1 MTRFTRIAIAA
12 LLSASSFA
20 ISQTSAGVVTS
31 ATNSDTKI
39 VLPQEVK
46 SFLQAV
52 DQDSSSGSSCFSH
65 CQATHTSCVSSA
77 STNDAK
83 SACEKA
89 LSACDNACPKNKN

>member
-20 ISQTSAGVVTS
+20 ISQTPTGVATS
-31 ATNSDTKI
+31 ATNPDPKI

-52 DQDSSSGSSCFSH
+52 GQEPSGSSCYSR
-65 CQATHTSCVSSA
+65 CQATHTACVSSA
-77 STNDAK
+77 TTNDAK

-89 LSACDNACPKNKN
+89 LSDCDNACPKNKN

>member
-20 ISQTSAGVVTS
+20 MSQTPAGVATGVT
-31 ATNSDTKI
+31 NQDTKI
-39 VLPQEVK
+39 VLPQDVK

-52 DQDSSSGSSCFSH
+52 GQDTSASACFSR

-77 STNDAK
+77 TTNDAR

-89 LSACDNACPKNKN
+89 LSDCDNACPKNKN

>member
-1 MTRFTRIAIAA
+1 MPENSRAVA
-12 LLSASSFA
+12 
-20 ISQTSAGVVTS
+20 TS
-31 ATNSDTKI
+31 ATNLGTNI

-52 DQDSSSGSSCFSH
+52 GQDSSGSGCFSR
-65 CQATHTSCVSSA
+65 CQASHTSCLSSA
-77 STNDAK
+77 ATNDAK

>member
-12 LLSASSFA
+12 LLCTSSFA
-20 ISQTSAGVVTS
+20 MPENSTAL
-31 ATNSDTKI
+31 ATPNPGTNI

-52 DQDSSSGSSCFSH
+52 GQDSSGSSCSSR
-65 CQATHTSCVSSA
+65 CQASHTSCLSSA
-77 STNDAK
+77 TTNDAK

>member
-20 ISQTSAGVVTS
+20 MSATPAGVATS
-31 ATNSDTKI
+31 ATNPDTKI

-52 DQDSSSGSSCFSH
+52 GQESSGSSCYSR
-65 CQATHTSCVSSA
+65 CQATHTSCVSA
-77 STNDAK
+77 ATTNDAK

-89 LSACDNACPKNKN
+89 LSDCDNACPKNKN